1 MVINYNDPKII
12 QDAKRKLS
20 EMYAVS
26 NFKQRVAI
34 GRGMGY
40 DKSRENPDSARR
52 SAERLSKFKIGA
64 GTKLDITNYFYDIAV
79 FSGGFDV
86 KRNKETGFLEELD
99 PPNDNIVWKGKTPSF
114 TVIKNTE
121 WQIVSNVVLEKEE
134 NTGSGPGQLG
144 ERSPGRFGQLT
155 PPPPFRP
162 PPPPRTP
169 REKPKDPTGKRKGRR
184 KKLPSGKTNLLDD
197 KLKGSKKKNIFPS
210 KVQWKQK
217 DKYITYNLNTG
228 KKKEFDNPQGIGVN
242 KGTTPEETL
251 KVIQKKNKRP
261 KFVSTVLGS
270 LQIIVSSPEVVTLRR
285 INNINNINRRFNFRR

>member
-1 MVINYNDPKII
+1 MAINYNDPKII

-134 NTGSGPGQLG
+134 NTGS
-144 ERSPGRFGQLT
+144 
-155 PPPPFRP
+155 
-162 PPPPRTP
+162 
-169 REKPKDPTGKRKGRR
+169 
-184 KKLPSGKTNLLDD
+184 
-197 KLKGSKKKNIFPS
+197 
-210 KVQWKQK
+210 
-217 DKYITYNLNTG
+217 
-228 KKKEFDNPQGIGVN
+228 
-242 KGTTPEETL
+242 
-251 KVIQKKNKRP
+251 
-261 KFVSTVLGS
+261 VLVES
-270 LQIIVSSPEVVTLRR
+270 FINSIVSSNPEDCFESIEGRTYQYLEGTYIARDNPDGDSPYRAINQIGFSELGVQYLEQFNNSKLPRDINNETKKTQFGVTLISTKALFTKTKLKKDRKIIERKEPVSTARDFPKSPKRR
-285 INNINNINRRFNFRR
+285 KEIIQYIRRAYPQRVK